1 MRASVYMA
9 VSLDGFIARENG
21 DLDWL
26 PGPEDVAGED
36 HGYHAFMDTV
46 DALVMGRATFEK
58 VLSFGVGWP
67 YKDKPVVVLS
77 RSEYTLP
84 PDLPDTVSVLGGSM
98 TDIVAGLLQ
107 RGYEHVYIDGGVTV
121 QHFLRAGLVQRL
133 ILTIIPIVLG
143 SGIPLFGA
151 VDQDVR
157 LQLVEHR
164 SWPSGLLQV
173 TYDVKP
179 PTT

>member
-9 VSLDGFIARENG
+9 MSLDGFIARENG

-26 PGPEDVAGED
+26 PSSDDVAGED

-67 YKDKPVVVLS
+67 YQDKPVVVLS

-84 PDLPDTVSVLGGSM
+84 PDLPDSVSVLGGSM
-98 TDIVAGLLQ
+98 TDIVAALLQ
-107 RGYEHVYIDGGVTV
+107 RGFEHIYVDGGVTV
-121 QHFLRAGLVQRL
+121 QRFLRAGLVDRL
-133 ILTIIPIVLG
+133 ILTIIPVVLG
-143 SGIPLFGA
+143 SGVPLFGA
-151 VDQDVR
+151 VDEDVR
-157 LQLVEHR
+157 LTLAHHQC
-164 SWPSGLLQV
+164 WPSGLVQL
-173 TYDVKP
+173 TYDVNVLN
-179 PTT
+179 T